1 MGSKQKKIALGVLV
15 ALLFSFTI
23 VLVAPL
29 HVQTNNQLEFA
40 YSSAELF
47 KALLPFFVIILAG
60 LSVLLASLRVN
71 AYQILLSVLF
81 ALSLLLW
88 LQGNIL
94 VWDYGAL
101 DGREIDWAGMWF
113 FGLLDSTMW
122 VLGLGLAIRYSNWM
136 ARNLVGVGSIFLILI
151 QCVSMYSDFSTTSA
165 IDRVGKY
172 RVDTREKLA
181 FSRDKNVVVIVVDA
195 FQTDV
200 FQELIDEEPVLRD
213 VFDGFVYFRNSV
225 SGFRQSYPSIPN
237 ILTAT
242 YFDNKRP
249 MWDYLRDAYMSESSL
264 PKFFR
269 DNGYRSEVYE
279 SPLGLYVNPAVV
291 TNAVLNEGEQ
301 TASYGMLHNIDVAL
315 FRYLPHFM
323 KKLIYNNQLWLLS
336 RWFPSNLH
344 DTELID
350 SSERPKQESFSDTEF
365 IDLSD
370 RPKQELFSDDAM
382 KKLGDLRFADRVIN
396 HSRVAYT
403 QPAFKFYHMMGTHL
417 PIRMDRNFDYVEPTP
432 NRASMKELARGVIGL
447 LGLIMNSFR
456 ELGIFEESLI
466 VVVADHGMWSNLGS
480 VKIPEHITQLYGDN
494 GSFPPADLPEL
505 KGTALPL
512 VMIKRIG
519 EQGAMQISDSPV
531 ELTDI
536 PRTIVSEIGFDGSSF
551 PGKSMFDLT
560 NNEPR
565 QRRVYFAT
573 FKSNPAYSEPYRS
586 TMTEFQVD
594 GFSWLDK
601 SWRKTGKSY
610 PPAGGD

>member
-1 MGSKQKKIALGVLV
+1 MRSRQKKFALGVLV
-15 ALLFSFTI
+15 ALLFSFTL

-29 HVQTNNQLEFA
+29 HVQTTNQLEFA

-47 KALLPFFVIILAG
+47 KALLPFFVIMLAG
-60 LSVLLASLRVN
+60 LSALLAALRAN
-71 AYQILLSVLF
+71 TYQVLLSVLF

-101 DGREIDWAGMWF
+101 DGREIDWTGMWF
-113 FGLLDSTMW
+113 FGLLDGAMW
-122 VLGLGLAIRYSNWM
+122 VLGLGLAIYFSNWM

-151 QCVSMYSDFSTTSA
+151 QCVSMYSDLSNASA
-165 IDRVGKY
+165 VDRTGKY
-172 RVDTREKLA
+172 RVDTHEKLA
-181 FSRDKNVVVIVVDA
+181 FSSDKNVIVIVVDA
-195 FQTDV
+195 FQTDI
-200 FQELIDEEPVLRD
+200 FQELIDEEPALKD
-213 VFDGFVYFRNSV
+213 SFDGFVYFRNSV

-249 MWDYLRDAYMSESSL
+249 MWDYLRDAYLSKSSL

-291 TNAVLNEGEQ
+291 TNAVFIEGKQ
-301 TASYGMLHNIDVAL
+301 AASFGMLHNIDVAL

-323 KKLIYNNQLWLLS
+323 KKLVYNNQLWLLS
-336 RWFPSNLH
+336 GWFSPNLYDTQPKLH
-344 DTELID
+344 DTEPNLH
-350 SSERPKQESFSDTEF
+350 DTEF
-365 IDLSD
+365 IDLSN
-370 RPKQELFSDDAM
+370 RPKRELFSDDAM

-403 QPAFKFYHMMGTHL
+403 QPAFKFYHLMGTHL
-417 PIRMDRNFDYVEPTP
+417 PIRMDRNFDYVEPAP
-432 NRASMKELARGVIGL
+432 SRASLKELARGVIGL
-447 LGLIMNSFR
+447 LGLIMDSFQ
-456 ELGIFEESLI
+456 ELGIFEETLI
-466 VVVADHGMWSNLGS
+466 VVIADHGMWSELGS
-480 VKIPEHITQLYGDN
+480 VKIPEHITQLYGEN
-494 GSFPPADLPEL
+494 GSFSPADLPEL

-512 VMIKRIG
+512 VLIKRVG
-519 EQGAMQISDSPV
+519 AKGAMQISDSPV
-531 ELTDI
+531 KLSDI
-536 PRTIVSEIGFDGSSF
+536 PRTIVSEMEFDGSSF
-551 PGKSMFDLT
+551 PGESMFDLT

-565 QRRVYFAT
+565 QRLVYFAT
-573 FKSNPAYSEPYRS
+573 FKSNPPYSEPYRS

-601 SWRKTGKSY
+601 SWIKTGKSY
-610 PPAGGD
+610 PPGGD